1 VGETIFE
8 EDDDSDEKTPVAQA
22 SWSIG
27 GGRPL
32 ERAESA
38 QQARRAGEG
47 VPFLVSE
54 GRGTWAGSSSRGG
67 ANREGIDVQGVN
79 WGDDVGVRRR
89 NRGGVGL

>member
-38 QQARRAGEG
+38 QQARRASEG
-47 VPFLVSE
+47 VPFPVSE
-54 GRGTWAGSSSRGG
+54 GRGTWAASSSRGG
-67 ANREGIDVQGVN
+67 AKREGIDVQGIN
-79 WGDDVGVRRR
+79 WRDDVGVRRR